1 MDETYVSPRD
11 EALMR
16 RYPQIFGPGPWHIDD
31 TMLGWGLTIGDGWVP
46 LLERLCAG
54 LSLVIAGDDLA
65 EFRALQVKEKFGS
78 LRFYARG
85 GNERTS
91 ALIDG
96 AVYASERICEGCGI
110 PSKIRSRRGWYTTI
124 CDACVERQKRDSG
137 K

>member
-1 MDETYVSPRD
+1 MDETYVSLRD

-16 RYPQIFGPGPWHIDD
+16 RNPQIFGPGPWPVQD
-31 TMLGWGLTIGDGWVP
+31 TMLGWGLMIGDGWAL
-46 LLERLCAG
+46 LLERLCAD
-54 LSLVIAGDDLA
+54 LSIVIAEDDLA

-91 ALIDG
+91 ALIES
-96 AVYASERICEGCGI
+96 AVHASEQTCEGCGI
-110 PSKIRSRRGWYTTI
+110 SSMIRCRGGWYTTT
-124 CDACVERQKRDSG
+124 CDACVERQKRNSG